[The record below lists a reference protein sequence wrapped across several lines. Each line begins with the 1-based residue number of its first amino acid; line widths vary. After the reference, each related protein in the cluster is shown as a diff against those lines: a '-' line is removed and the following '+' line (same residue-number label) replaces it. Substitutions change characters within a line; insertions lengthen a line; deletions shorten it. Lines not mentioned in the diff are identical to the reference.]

1 MLRLESR
8 TVVDYMNTHYDV
20 TYRGVEFTVA
30 LTSLDA
36 VDALAHAALVDQPA
50 LAVVVLR
57 VVEDART
64 LADARRAVPNTSRKT
79 RYTAINN
86 VR

>member
-1 MLRLESR
+1 
-8 TVVDYMNTHYDV
+8 MNTHYDV
-20 TYRGVEFTVA
+20 THRGVEVTVA
-30 LTSLDA
+30 LASLDA

-50 LAVVVLR
+50 LAVIVLR

-64 LADARRAVPNTSRKT
+64 LADARRAVPNTARKT